1 MVHRD
6 GKVQQV
12 TEDHKDRTD
21 QVEIQGHKETQDPQV
36 SWATKKIEPFD
47 SQRVGTMLFICNNAV
62 GCLQQSS
69 PTLHCKLFMQSSNTQ
84 NLAQDSHSDWKTWK
98 NGKAFSSQGK
108 VREI

>member
-36 SWATKKIEPFD
+36 SWATKKI
-47 SQRVGTMLFICNNAV
+47 
-62 GCLQQSS
+62 
-69 PTLHCKLFMQSSNTQ
+69 
-84 NLAQDSHSDWKTWK
+84 
-98 NGKAFSSQGK
+98 
-108 VREI
+108 